1 MIKWLIIGI
10 FSVFIASVA
19 QIFLKKSSNLYREG
33 IKQYLNIYILI
44 GYSMFLSSVILNM
57 YILKKGINLKYMPI
71 LEATG
76 YVFVPILSYIFYKER
91 FKNKVLGIFLI
102 IVGIVIFNL
111 WVRR

>member
-1 MIKWLIIGI
+1 
-10 FSVFIASVA
+10 
-19 QIFLKKSSNLYREG
+19 
-33 IKQYLNIYILI
+33 
-44 GYSMFLSSVILNM
+44 M

-102 IVGIVIFNL
+102 VVGIVIFNL
-111 WVRR
+111 